1 MKYLITLFLTVVA
14 LPASAFIEAD
24 AEVKVLG
31 LVCPSCAIGLK
42 KSFKRHRSVKEI
54 TLDTKKGL
62 MLLDFEETKDGKA
75 AWITNPQIIKMVRKS
90 GYDVASIKLFR
101 KDKPARYNRP

>member
-1 MKYLITLFLTVVA
+1 MKYLITLFLTVVT
-14 LPASAFIEAD
+14 LHASAFIEAD

-42 KSFKRHRSVKEI
+42 KSFKRHRSVKEV

-62 MLLDFEETKDGKA
+62 MLLDFEETKDGKV

>member
-1 MKYLITLFLTVVA
+1 MKYLITLFLTVVT
-14 LPASAFIEAD
+14 LHASAFIEAD

-42 KSFKRHRSVKEI
+42 KSFKRHRSVKEV

-62 MLLDFEETKDGKA
+62 MLLDFEETKDGKV

-90 GYDVASIKLFR
+90 GYDVSSIKRLHNE
-101 KDKPARYNRP
+101 KPNRYNKP